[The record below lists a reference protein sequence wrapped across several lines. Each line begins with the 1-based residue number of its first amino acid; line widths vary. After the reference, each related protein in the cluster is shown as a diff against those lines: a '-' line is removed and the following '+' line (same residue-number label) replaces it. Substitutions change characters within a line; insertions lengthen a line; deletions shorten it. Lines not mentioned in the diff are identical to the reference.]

1 MDEKKN
7 GPFFKEPTLE
17 EQVKSISGQLIVMSE
32 QLRCLV
38 AIVERGN
45 RVRMLLLGGLLG
57 YAVSILINGFIGR

>member
-32 QLRCLV
+32 QLRCLA

-45 RVRMLLLGGLLG
+45 RVRMMLLGGLLG